1 MIKANMDI
9 RQAARTKGVYLWR
22 IADHL
27 GLQDSN
33 FARILRKELAADE
46 KTKIFAIIDTLAK
59 EDRGQAEGY

>member
-9 RQAARTKGVYLWR
+9 RQAARTKGVYLWQ
-22 IADHL
+22 IADRL

-46 KTKIFAIIDTLAK
+46 KTKIFAIIDALAK
-59 EDRGQAEGY
+59 KEG